1 MREHGD
7 LEAAVGAA
15 ALCGLLA
22 LLLPF
27 EPLRLLLAL
36 PLTLFLPGYALTA
49 AIFAHAR
56 LLRRYFLVFCLG
68 LSLSVLALG
77 ALVLNYLPGG
87 IRSGWWAVLLFLV
100 VLGGC
105 RAAALRRPRRAP
117 APISWELPGVNPAQA
132 ALVAAGALAAVA
144 AIVLAFVP
152 LSATNASGYT
162 EVSIQPLAASSG
174 PGVGIE
180 VGSGER
186 DDSSYRLVVEFGSGE
201 GEATRTFTLAP
212 GQKQALELQPP
223 GDLTAA
229 TAAGTQVPVTATL
242 FKLDSPEPDQPF
254 RRVSTWIAPAGASG

>member
-1 MREHGD
+1 MRGHGD
-7 LEAAVGAA
+7 LEAAVGGA
-15 ALCGLLA
+15 ALCALLA
-22 LLLPF
+22 LGLPF

-117 APISWELPGVNPAQA
+117 APISWELPHVNPAQA

-144 AIVLAFVP
+144 ALVLAFVP
-152 LSATNASGYT
+152 LSATNATGYT
-162 EVSIQPLAASSG
+162 EISIQPLASSG

-223 GDLTAA
+223 DNLTAA
-229 TAAGTQVPVTATL
+229 TPAGTQVPVTATL

-254 RRVSTWIAPAGASG
+254 RQVSTWIAPAGASG